1 MEEINKYKKKILF
14 LIIINLFFCNNLMAN
29 IYQTSCKTV
38 ESKNKVKSLSF
49 VFSFDR
55 KNIVINQINSKK
67 VKYKIGISSVEN
79 SKKFQFIAEDEY
91 FNLNY
96 KPGFSYLKK
105 NNENKK
111 FNLVSNELKGIN
123 LNCSNPKLI
132 KTEAISTELP
142 EINNS
147 NEIDEKQI
155 KKILEQLQ
163 SGKELD
169 LSNLNQLMGTL
180 QKNNSQSNI
189 DLGQL
194 QGLLQSQSFVGQLAK
209 GDLMSKLT
217 SEEFLKMIIEEFKK
231 LTKQNP

>member
-1 MEEINKYKKKILF
+1 MEEINNFKKKFLF
-14 LIIINLFFCNNLMAN
+14 VVFIYLFFCNDLMAN

-55 KNIVINQINSKK
+55 KNIVINQVNNKK
-67 VKYKIGISSVEN
+67 VKYKIAISSVEN
-79 SKKFQFIAEDEY
+79 PKAFKFTAEDEY

-123 LNCSNPKLI
+123 LNCSSPKLI
-132 KTEAISTELP
+132 KTEAVAAELP
-142 EINNS
+142 EIDNS
-147 NEIDEKQI
+147 NEINEEQI

-169 LSNLNQLMGTL
+169 LSNMNKLMGTL
-180 QKNNSQSNI
+180 QKNNAQSNI

-194 QGLLQSQSFVGQLAK
+194 QGLLQSQSFMGQLAK
-209 GDLMSKLT
+209 GDLLNKLT